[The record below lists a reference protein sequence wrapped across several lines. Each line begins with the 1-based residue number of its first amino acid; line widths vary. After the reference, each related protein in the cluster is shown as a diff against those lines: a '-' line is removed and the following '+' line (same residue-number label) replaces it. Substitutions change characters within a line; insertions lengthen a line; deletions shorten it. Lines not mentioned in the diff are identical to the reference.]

1 MPILPTSFQLKTEH
15 IMTLQFNVRDY
26 GATGDG
32 HTSDTAAIQA
42 AIDAAAK
49 AGGGEVYIPA
59 GTWMLTAGEKP
70 ADGALMLKSNVFI
83 KGDGMGATVLKLAD
97 GSDHAV
103 TGIIRS
109 ASGEATHD
117 FGVSDLTIDGNRDAT
132 TGKVDGWYN
141 GFLPGKPGQDSNVTL
156 SGVEIRDC
164 SGYGFDPHERTVNML
179 IENSVSHGNGLD
191 GFVADY
197 LIDSTFRNNLA
208 YDNDRHGFNIVT
220 TTHDLALLNNVSHD
234 NGGGG
239 IVVQRGSEN
248 IPSPYHITIEGGEVY
263 GNAAE
268 GVLVKLSNGVDISG
282 VDIHHN
288 GTSGVRVY
296 GSTDVEVRGNL
307 IHENAQKA
315 GIPEVLI
322 QPFDDRG
329 GVSGKV
335 HPADHNTVADNIIT
349 GGDKST
355 FGVAEESAQ
364 TGNNSVYGNTFAH
377 LQQGPVSLQGA
388 NDHVGTNLVV
398 NAIDGG
404 ASADSINGTAK
415 ADSINGK
422 EGADTL
428 NGGAGADLLWGGEG
442 HDRLS
447 GGSGNDTLIG
457 GADADVLFGGAGSDL
472 FRFASVSDSYRTATA
487 SHADRIADFD
497 TTHDKIDVSG
507 LGFIGFGDGHD
518 GTLKFT
524 TNAEHSRAYLKDL
537 DPDVQGHRFE
547 LVLDGDFGAGFA
559 SKAVV
564 FAESENVQRSLQAAA
579 DPVPVEVVGVA
590 LDHPGLGFA

>member
-1 MPILPTSFQLKTEH
+1 
-15 IMTLQFNVRDY
+15 MTLQFNVRDF
-26 GATGDG
+26 GAVGDG

-49 AGGGEVYIPA
+49 AGGGDVYIPA
-59 GTWMLTAGEKP
+59 GTWTLTPGGKP

-83 KGDGMGATVLKLAD
+83 KGEGMGTTVLKLAD
-97 GSDHAV
+97 GTDQAV

-117 FGVSDLTIDGNRDAT
+117 FGVSNLSLDGNRDAT
-132 TGKVDGWYN
+132 SGKVDGWYN
-141 GFLPGKPGQDSNVTL
+141 GFLPGQPGQDSNVTL

-164 SGYGFDPHERTVNML
+164 SGYGFDPHERTANML

-315 GIPEVLI
+315 GVPEVLI

-329 GVSGKV
+329 GVSGKL
-335 HPADHNTVADNIIT
+335 HPADHNTFADNIIT

-355 FGVAEESAQ
+355 FGVAEESGQ
-364 TGNNSVYGNTFAH
+364 SGSNSVYGNTFAH
-377 LQQGPVSLQGA
+377 LQQGLVSLQGA
-388 NDHVGTNLVV
+388 GDHVGTNPVL

-404 ASADSINGTAK
+404 SASDSLDGTTK
-415 ADSINGK
+415 ADSINGRD
-422 EGADTL
+422 GADTL
-428 NGGAGADLLWGGEG
+428 NGGSGADLLWGGAG
-442 HDRLS
+442 HDRLL

-487 SHADRIADFD
+487 SHADRIGDFD
-497 TTHDKIDVSG
+497 AAHDTIDVSG
-507 LGFIGFGDGHD
+507 LGFTGFGDGHG

-524 TNAEHSRAYLKDL
+524 TNAEHTRVYLKDL
-537 DPDVQGHRFE
+537 DADVQGHRFE
-547 LVLDGDFGAGFA
+547 LVLDGDFKPGLP
-559 SKAVV
+559 SKAMV
-564 FAESENVQRSLQAAA
+564 FADASTLLASPSTTA
-579 DPVPVEVVGVA
+579 DAVSVALVGVA
-590 LDHPGLGFA
+590 QDHPEIALV

>member
-1 MPILPTSFQLKTEH
+1 
-15 IMTLQFNVRDY
+15 MTLQFNVRDF
-26 GATGDG
+26 GAVGDG

-49 AGGGEVYIPA
+49 AGGGDVYIPA
-59 GTWMLTAGEKP
+59 GTWTLTPAGKP

-83 KGDGMGATVLKLAD
+83 KGEGMGATVLKLAD
-97 GSDHAV
+97 GTDQAV
-103 TGIIRS
+103 TGLIRS

-117 FGVSDLTIDGNRDAT
+117 FGVSNLTLDGNRDST

-141 GFLPGKPGQDSNVTL
+141 GFLPGQPGQDSNVTL

-164 SGYGFDPHERTVNML
+164 SGYGFDPHERTANML

-208 YDNDRHGFNIVT
+208 YDNDRHGFNVVT

-248 IPSPYHITIEGGEVY
+248 IPSPYHISIEGGEVY

-329 GVSGKV
+329 GVSGKL
-335 HPADHNTVADNIIT
+335 HPADHNTFADNIIT

-355 FGVAEESAQ
+355 FGVAEESGQ
-364 TGNNSVYGNTFAH
+364 SGSNSVYGNTFTH
-377 LQQGPVSLQGA
+377 LQQGAVSLQGA
-388 NDHVGTNLVV
+388 GDHVGTNPML

-404 ASADSINGTAK
+404 NGSDVIVGTAK
-415 ADSINGK
+415 ADSLNGK
-422 EGADTL
+422 DGADTL
-428 NGGAGADLLWGGEG
+428 NGGSGADLLWGAAG
-442 HDRLS
+442 HDRLL

-472 FRFASVSDSYRTATA
+472 FLFTSVSDSYRTATA
-487 SHADRIADFD
+487 GHADRIGDFD
-497 TTHDKIDVSG
+497 AAHDTIDVSG
-507 LGFIGFGDGHD
+507 LGFTGFGDGHD

-524 TNAEHSRAYLKDL
+524 TNAEHTRVYLKDL

-547 LVLDGDFGAGFA
+547 LVLDGDFKGGLP
-559 SKAVV
+559 SKAMV
-564 FAESENVQRSLQAAA
+564 FADASTSSVSPSTTA
-579 DPVPVEVVGVA
+579 DAVSVELVGVA
-590 LDHPGLGFA
+590 QDHPEMGLV

>member
-1 MPILPTSFQLKTEH
+1 
-15 IMTLQFNVRDY
+15 MTLQFNVRDF
-26 GATGDG
+26 GAVGDG

-49 AGGGEVYIPA
+49 AGGGDVYIPA
-59 GTWMLTAGEKP
+59 GTWTLTPGGKP

-97 GSDHAV
+97 GTDQAV

-117 FGVSDLTIDGNRDAT
+117 FGVSNLTLDGNRDAT
-132 TGKVDGWYN
+132 SGKVDGWYN
-141 GFLPGKPGQDSNVTL
+141 GFLPGQPGQDSNVTL

-164 SGYGFDPHERTVNML
+164 SGYGFDPHERTANML

-329 GVSGKV
+329 GVSGKL
-335 HPADHNTVADNIIT
+335 HPADHNTFADNIIT

-355 FGVAEESAQ
+355 FGVAEESGQ
-364 TGNNSVYGNTFAH
+364 SGSNSVYGNTFAH
-377 LQQGPVSLQGA
+377 LQQGLVSLQGA
-388 NDHVGTNLVV
+388 GDHVGTNPVL

-404 ASADSINGTAK
+404 SASDSLDGTAK
-415 ADSINGK
+415 ADSINGRD
-422 EGADTL
+422 GADTL
-428 NGGAGADLLWGGEG
+428 NGGSGADLLWGGAG
-442 HDRLS
+442 HDRLL

-487 SHADRIADFD
+487 SHADRIGDFD
-497 TTHDKIDVSG
+497 AAHDTIDVSG
-507 LGFIGFGDGHD
+507 LGFTGFGDGHD

-524 TNAEHSRAYLKDL
+524 TNAEHTRVYLKDL
-537 DPDVQGHRFE
+537 DADVQGHRFE
-547 LVLDGDFGAGFA
+547 LVLDGDFKAGLP
-559 SKAVV
+559 SKAMV
-564 FAESENVQRSLQAAA
+564 FADASTLLASPSTTA
-579 DPVPVEVVGVA
+579 DAVSVALVGVA
-590 LDHPGLGFA
+590 QDHPEIALV

>member
-1 MPILPTSFQLKTEH
+1 
-15 IMTLQFNVRDY
+15 MTLQFNVRDF
-26 GATGDG
+26 GAVGDG

-49 AGGGEVYIPA
+49 AGGGDVYIPA
-59 GTWMLTAGEKP
+59 GTWTLTPGGKP

-83 KGDGMGATVLKLAD
+83 KGEGMGATVLKLAD
-97 GSDHAV
+97 GTDQAV
-103 TGIIRS
+103 TGLIRS

-117 FGVSDLTIDGNRDAT
+117 FGVSNLTLDGNRDST

-141 GFLPGKPGQDSNVTL
+141 GFLPGQPGQDSNVTL

-164 SGYGFDPHERTVNML
+164 SGYGFDPHERTANML

-208 YDNDRHGFNIVT
+208 YDNDRHGFNVVT

-248 IPSPYHITIEGGEVY
+248 IPSPHHITIEGGEVY

-329 GVSGKV
+329 GVSGKL
-335 HPADHNTVADNIIT
+335 HPADHNTFADNIIT

-355 FGVAEESAQ
+355 FGVAEESGQ
-364 TGNNSVYGNTFAH
+364 SGSNSVYGNTFAH
-377 LQQGPVSLQGA
+377 LQQGAVLLQGA
-388 NDHVGTNLVV
+388 GDHVGTNPML

-404 ASADSINGTAK
+404 NGSDVLVGTAK
-415 ADSINGK
+415 ADSLNGRD
-422 EGADTL
+422 GADTL
-428 NGGAGADLLWGGEG
+428 NGGSGADLLWGGAG
-442 HDRLS
+442 HDRLL

-472 FRFASVSDSYRTATA
+472 FLFTSVSDSYRTATA
-487 SHADRIADFD
+487 SHADRIGDFD
-497 TTHDKIDVSG
+497 AAHDTIDVSG
-507 LGFIGFGDGHD
+507 LGFTGFGDGHD

-524 TNAEHSRAYLKDL
+524 ANAEHTRVYLKDL

-547 LVLDGDFGAGFA
+547 LVLDGDFKGGLPA
-559 SKAVV
+559 KAMV
-564 FAESENVQRSLQAAA
+564 FADAPALLANTSTAA
-579 DPVPVEVVGVA
+579 DAVSVELVGVA
-590 LDHPGLGFA
+590 QDHPEMGLV

>member
-1 MPILPTSFQLKTEH
+1 
-15 IMTLQFNVRDY
+15 MTLQFNVRDF
-26 GATGDG
+26 GGVGDG
-32 HTSDTAAIQA
+32 HTSDTSAIQA

-49 AGGGEVYIPA
+49 AGGGDVYIPA
-59 GTWMLTAGEKP
+59 GTWIVTAGDKP

-83 KGDGMGATVLKLAD
+83 KGEGMGTTVLKLAD
-97 GSDHAV
+97 GTDHAV

-117 FGVSDLTIDGNRDAT
+117 FGVSNLTLDGNRDAT

-141 GFLPGKPGQDSNVTL
+141 GFLPGQPGQDSNVTL

-164 SGYGFDPHERTVNML
+164 SGYGFDPHERTANML

-335 HPADHNTVADNIIT
+335 HPSDHNTFADNIIT

-355 FGVAEESAQ
+355 FGVAEESGQ
-364 TGNNSVYGNTFAH
+364 SGSTSVYGNTFAH
-377 LQQGPVSLQGA
+377 LQQGLVSLQGTG
-388 NDHVGTNLVV
+388 DHIGTNPAL

-404 ASADSINGTAK
+404 SGGDSLTGTAK
-415 ADSINGK
+415 ADSING
-422 EGADTL
+422 EDGADTL
-428 NGGAGADLLWGGEG
+428 NGGSGADLLWGGAG
-442 HDRLS
+442 HDRLL

-457 GADADVLFGGAGSDL
+457 GADADVLFGGAGSDI

-487 SHADRIADFD
+487 SHADRIGDFD
-497 TTHDKIDVSG
+497 AAHDTIDVSG
-507 LGFIGFGDGHD
+507 LGFTGFGDGHD

-524 TNAEHSRAYLKDL
+524 TNAEHTRVYLKDL
-537 DPDVQGHRFE
+537 DADVQGHRFE
-547 LVLDGDFGAGFA
+547 LVLDGDFSAGAL
-559 SKAVV
+559 SKSLV
-564 FAESENVQRSLQAAA
+564 FAEAKASPAPDVVS
-579 DPVPVEVVGVA
+579 VELVGVA
-590 LDHPGLGFA
+590 LDHSEPGLA

>member
-1 MPILPTSFQLKTEH
+1 
-15 IMTLQFNVRDY
+15 MTLQFNVRDF
-26 GATGDG
+26 GAVGDG

-49 AGGGEVYIPA
+49 AGGGDVYIPA
-59 GTWMLTAGEKP
+59 GTWIVTPGEKP

-83 KGDGMGATVLKLAD
+83 KGEGMGTTVLKLAD
-97 GSDHAV
+97 GTDHAV

-117 FGVSDLTIDGNRDAT
+117 FGVSNLTLDGNRDAT
-132 TGKVDGWYN
+132 SGKVDGWYN
-141 GFLPGKPGQDSNVTL
+141 GFLPGQPGQDTNVTL

-164 SGYGFDPHERTVNML
+164 SGYGFDPHERTANML
-179 IENSVSHGNGLD
+179 IENSVAHGNGLD

-268 GVLVKLSNGVDISG
+268 GVLVKLSKGVDISG

-307 IHENAQKA
+307 IHENAQKG

-335 HPADHNTVADNIIT
+335 HPSDHNTFADNIIT

-355 FGVAEESAQ
+355 FGVAEESGQ
-364 TGNNSVYGNTFAH
+364 SGSTSVYGNTFAH
-377 LQQGPVSLQGA
+377 LQQDAVSLQGGG
-388 NDHVGTNLVV
+388 DHVGTNPVL

-404 ASADSINGTAK
+404 NGSDAIVGTAK
-415 ADSINGK
+415 ADSINGQD
-422 EGADTL
+422 GADTL
-428 NGGAGADLLWGGEG
+428 NGGSGADLLWGGAG
-442 HDRLS
+442 HDRLL

-487 SHADRIADFD
+487 SHADRIGDFD
-497 TTHDKIDVSG
+497 SAHDTIDVSG
-507 LGFIGFGDGHD
+507 LGFTGFGDGHD

-524 TNAEHSRAYLKDL
+524 TNAEHTRVYLKDL
-537 DPDVQGHRFE
+537 DADVQGHRFE
-547 LVLDGDFGAGFA
+547 LVLDGDFKAGLPSKSMIFA
-559 SKAVV
+559 DAPALLANTSTTADAV
-564 FAESENVQRSLQAAA
+564 S
-579 DPVPVEVVGVA
+579 VELVGVA
-590 LDHPGLGFA
+590 QDHPEIALV

>member
-1 MPILPTSFQLKTEH
+1 
-15 IMTLQFNVRDY
+15 MTLQFNVRDF
-26 GATGDG
+26 GAVGDG

-49 AGGGEVYIPA
+49 AGGGDVYIPA
-59 GTWMLTAGEKP
+59 GTWTLTPGGKP

-83 KGDGMGATVLKLAD
+83 KGEGMGATVLKLAD
-97 GSDHAV
+97 GTDQAV
-103 TGIIRS
+103 TGLIRS

-117 FGVSDLTIDGNRDAT
+117 FGVSNLTLDGNRDST

-141 GFLPGKPGQDSNVTL
+141 GFLPGQPGQDSNVTL

-164 SGYGFDPHERTVNML
+164 SGYGFDPHERTANML

-208 YDNDRHGFNIVT
+208 YDNDRHGFNVVT

-248 IPSPYHITIEGGEVY
+248 IPSPHHITIEGGEVY

-329 GVSGKV
+329 GVSGKL
-335 HPADHNTVADNIIT
+335 HPADHNTFADNIIT

-355 FGVAEESAQ
+355 FGVAEESGQ
-364 TGNNSVYGNTFAH
+364 SGSNSVYGNTFAH
-377 LQQGPVSLQGA
+377 LQQGAVLLQGA
-388 NDHVGTNLVV
+388 GDHVGTNPML

-404 ASADSINGTAK
+404 NGSDVLVGTAK
-415 ADSINGK
+415 ADSLNGRD
-422 EGADTL
+422 GADTL
-428 NGGAGADLLWGGEG
+428 NGGSGADLLWGGAG
-442 HDRLS
+442 HDRLL

-472 FRFASVSDSYRTATA
+472 FLFTSVSDSYRTATA
-487 SHADRIADFD
+487 SHADRIGDFD
-497 TTHDKIDVSG
+497 AAHDTIDVSG
-507 LGFIGFGDGHD
+507 LGFTGFGDGHD

-524 TNAEHSRAYLKDL
+524 TNAEHTRVYLKDL

-547 LVLDGDFGAGFA
+547 LVLDGDFKGGLP
-559 SKAVV
+559 SKAMA
-564 FAESENVQRSLQAAA
+564 FADAPALLANTSTAA
-579 DPVPVEVVGVA
+579 DAVSVELVGVA
-590 LDHPGLGFA
+590 QDHPEMGLV

>member
-1 MPILPTSFQLKTEH
+1 
-15 IMTLQFNVRDY
+15 MTLQFNVKDF
-26 GATGDG
+26 GAVGDG

-49 AGGGEVYIPA
+49 AGGGDVYIPA
-59 GTWMLTAGEKP
+59 GTWIVTGGEKP

-83 KGDGMGATVLKLAD
+83 KGDGMGTTVLKLAD
-97 GSDHAV
+97 GSDQAV

-117 FGVSDLTIDGNRDAT
+117 FGVSDLTLDGNRDAT

-141 GFLPGKPGQDSNVTL
+141 GFLPGKPGQDANVTL
-156 SGVEIRDC
+156 SGVEIRNC

-220 TTHDLALLNNVSHD
+220 TTHGLALLNNVSHD

-248 IPSPYHITIEGGEVY
+248 IPSPHHITIEGGEVY

-307 IHENAQKA
+307 IHENTQKA

-329 GVSGKV
+329 GVSGKL
-335 HPADHNTVADNIIT
+335 HPADHNTFADNLIT
-349 GGDKST
+349 GGNNST
-355 FGVAEESAQ
+355 FGVAEESGQ
-364 TGNNSVYGNTFAH
+364 TGSNSVYGNTFAH
-377 LQQGPVSLQGA
+377 LQQGPVSLQGSD
-388 NDHVGTNLVV
+388 DHVGTNAVL

-404 ASADSINGTAK
+404 GSADSLNGTSG

-422 EGADTL
+422 DGSDTL
-428 NGGAGADLLWGGEG
+428 NGGAGADLLWGGAG
-442 HDRLS
+442 LDRLI
-447 GGSGNDTLIG
+447 GGTGTDTLIG
-457 GADADVLFGGAGSDL
+457 GAGADVLFGGAGADL
-472 FRFASVSDSYRTATA
+472 FLFGAVSDSYRTASD

-497 TTHDKIDVSG
+497 AARDHIDVSG
-507 LGFIGFGDGHD
+507 LGFTGFGDGHD

-524 TNAEHSRAYLKDL
+524 TNAEHTRVYLKDL
-537 DPDVQGHRFE
+537 DPDLQGHRFE
-547 LVLDGDFGAGFA
+547 LILDGDF
-559 SKAVV
+559 KAAPLSHSVV
-564 FAESENVQRSLQAAA
+564 FADAHTPMANTAAA
-579 DPVPVEVVGVA
+579 TDMVSVELVGVA
-590 LDHPGLGFA
+590 QAHPESGLV

>member
-1 MPILPTSFQLKTEH
+1 
-15 IMTLQFNVRDY
+15 MTLQFNVRDF
-26 GATGDG
+26 GAVGDG

-49 AGGGEVYIPA
+49 AGGGDVYIPA
-59 GTWMLTAGEKP
+59 GTWSLTPGAKP

-97 GSDHAV
+97 GTDQAV

-117 FGVSDLTIDGNRDAT
+117 FGVSNLTLDGNRDAT
-132 TGKVDGWYN
+132 SGKVDGWYN
-141 GFLPGKPGQDSNVTL
+141 GFLPGQPGQDSNVTL

-164 SGYGFDPHERTVNML
+164 SGYGFDPHERTANML

-329 GVSGKV
+329 GVSGKL
-335 HPADHNTVADNIIT
+335 HPADHNTFADNIIT

-355 FGVAEESAQ
+355 FGVAEESGQ
-364 TGNNSVYGNTFAH
+364 SGSNSVYGNTFAH
-377 LQQGPVSLQGA
+377 LQQGLVSLQGA
-388 NDHVGTNLVV
+388 GDHVGTNPVL
-398 NAIDGG
+398 NAIEGGSASDSLDG
-404 ASADSINGTAK
+404 TTK
-415 ADSINGK
+415 ADSINGRD
-422 EGADTL
+422 GADTL
-428 NGGAGADLLWGGEG
+428 NGGSGADLLWGGAG
-442 HDRLS
+442 HDRLL

-487 SHADRIADFD
+487 SHADRIGDFD
-497 TTHDKIDVSG
+497 AAHDLIDVSG
-507 LGFIGFGDGHD
+507 LGFTGFGDGHD

-524 TNAEHSRAYLKDL
+524 TNAEHTRVYLKDL
-537 DPDVQGHRFE
+537 DADVQGHRFE
-547 LVLDGDFGAGFA
+547 LVLDGDFKAGLP
-559 SKAVV
+559 SKAMV
-564 FAESENVQRSLQAAA
+564 FADASTLLASPSTTA
-579 DPVPVEVVGVA
+579 DAVSVALVGVA
-590 LDHPGLGFA
+590 QDHPDIALV

>member
-1 MPILPTSFQLKTEH
+1 
-15 IMTLQFNVRDY
+15 MTLQFNVRDF
-26 GATGDG
+26 GAVGDG

-49 AGGGEVYIPA
+49 AGGGDVYIPA
-59 GTWMLTAGEKP
+59 GTWTLTPGGKP

-97 GSDHAV
+97 GTDQAV

-117 FGVSDLTIDGNRDAT
+117 FGVSNLTLDGNRDAT
-132 TGKVDGWYN
+132 SGKVDGWYN
-141 GFLPGKPGQDSNVTL
+141 GFLPGQPGQDSNVTL

-164 SGYGFDPHERTVNML
+164 SGYGFDPHERTANML

-335 HPADHNTVADNIIT
+335 HPSDHNTFADNIIT

-355 FGVAEESAQ
+355 FGVAEESGQ
-364 TGNNSVYGNTFAH
+364 SGSNSVYGNTFAH
-377 LQQGPVSLQGA
+377 LQQGLVSLQGA
-388 NDHVGTNLVV
+388 GDHVGTNPVL

-404 ASADSINGTAK
+404 SASDSLDGTAK
-415 ADSINGK
+415 ADSINGRD
-422 EGADTL
+422 GADTL
-428 NGGAGADLLWGGEG
+428 NGGSGADLLWGGAG
-442 HDRLS
+442 HDRLL

-487 SHADRIADFD
+487 SHADRIGDFD
-497 TTHDKIDVSG
+497 AVHDTIDVSG
-507 LGFIGFGDGHD
+507 LGFTGFGDGHD

-524 TNAEHSRAYLKDL
+524 TNAEHTRVYLKDL
-537 DPDVQGHRFE
+537 DADVQGHRFE
-547 LVLDGDFGAGFA
+547 LVLDGDFKAGLP
-559 SKAVV
+559 SKAMV
-564 FAESENVQRSLQAAA
+564 FADAPASLASASTTA
-579 DPVPVEVVGVA
+579 DAVSVALVGVA
-590 LDHPGLGFA
+590 QDHPEIALV

>member
-1 MPILPTSFQLKTEH
+1 
-15 IMTLQFNVRDY
+15 MTLQFNVRDF
-26 GATGDG
+26 GAVGDG

-49 AGGGEVYIPA
+49 AGGGDVYIPA
-59 GTWMLTAGEKP
+59 GTWTLTPGGKP

-97 GSDHAV
+97 GTDQAV

-117 FGVSDLTIDGNRDAT
+117 FGVSNLTLDGNRDAT
-132 TGKVDGWYN
+132 SGKVDGWYN
-141 GFLPGKPGQDSNVTL
+141 GFLPGQPGQDSNVTL

-164 SGYGFDPHERTVNML
+164 SGYGFDPHERTANML

-220 TTHDLALLNNVSHD
+220 TTHDLALLNNVSRD

-335 HPADHNTVADNIIT
+335 HPSDHNTFADNIIT

-355 FGVAEESAQ
+355 FGVAEESGQ
-364 TGNNSVYGNTFAH
+364 SGSNSVYGNTFAH
-377 LQQGPVSLQGA
+377 LQQGLVSLQGA
-388 NDHVGTNLVV
+388 GDHVGTNPVL

-404 ASADSINGTAK
+404 SASDSLDGTAK
-415 ADSINGK
+415 ADSINGRD
-422 EGADTL
+422 GADTL
-428 NGGAGADLLWGGEG
+428 SGGSGADLLWGGAG
-442 HDRLS
+442 HDRLL

-487 SHADRIADFD
+487 SHADRIGDFD
-497 TTHDKIDVSG
+497 AAHDTIDVSG
-507 LGFIGFGDGHD
+507 LGFTGFGDGHD

-524 TNAEHSRAYLKDL
+524 TNAEHTRVYLKDL
-537 DPDVQGHRFE
+537 DADVQGHRFE
-547 LVLDGDFGAGFA
+547 LVLDGDFKAGLP
-559 SKAVV
+559 SKAMI
-564 FAESENVQRSLQAAA
+564 FADAPASLASASTTA
-579 DPVPVEVVGVA
+579 DAVSVALVGVA
-590 LDHPGLGFA
+590 QDHPEIGVV

>member
-1 MPILPTSFQLKTEH
+1 
-15 IMTLQFNVRDY
+15 MTLQFNVRDY
-26 GATGDG
+26 GAVGDG

-49 AGGGEVYIPA
+49 AGGGDVYIPA
-59 GTWMLTAGEKP
+59 GTWSLTPGDKP

-83 KGDGMGATVLKLAD
+83 KGEGMGTTVLKLAD
-97 GSDHAV
+97 GTDQAV

-117 FGVSDLTIDGNRDAT
+117 FGVSNLTLDGNRDNT
-132 TGKVDGWYN
+132 SGKVDGWYN
-141 GFLPGKPGQDSNVTL
+141 GFLPGQPGQDSNVTL

-164 SGYGFDPHERTVNML
+164 SGYGFDPHERTANML

-208 YDNDRHGFNIVT
+208 YDNDRHGFNVVT

-315 GIPEVLI
+315 GIAEVLL

-329 GVSGKV
+329 GVSGKL
-335 HPADHNTVADNIIT
+335 HPSDHNTFADNIIT
-349 GGDKST
+349 GGDNST
-355 FGVAEESAQ
+355 FGVAEESGQ
-364 TGNNSVYGNTFAH
+364 TGSTSVYGNTFAH
-377 LQQGPVSLQGA
+377 LQQGAVSLQGGG
-388 NDHVGTNLVV
+388 DHVGTNPVL
-398 NAIDGG
+398 NAIDG
-404 ASADSINGTAK
+404 ASAGDSLNGTAK

-422 EGADTL
+422 DGADTL
-428 NGGAGADLLWGGEG
+428 DGGSGADLLWGGAG
-442 HDRLS
+442 HDRLL

-472 FRFASVSDSYRTATA
+472 FLFTSVSDSYRTATA
-487 SHADRIADFD
+487 SHADRIGDFD
-497 TTHDKIDVSG
+497 AAHDTIDVSG
-507 LGFIGFGDGHD
+507 LGFTGFGDGHD
-518 GTLKFT
+518 GTLKFA
-524 TNAEHSRAYLKDL
+524 TNAEHTRVYLKDL
-537 DPDVQGHRFE
+537 DADVQGHRFE
-547 LVLDGDFGAGFA
+547 LVLDGDFKAGLP
-559 SKAVV
+559 SKSVV
-564 FAESENVQRSLQAAA
+564 FADTPALLASPSTTADAAS
-579 DPVPVEVVGVA
+579 VELVGVA
-590 LDHPGLGFA
+590 QDHPEVALV

>member
-1 MPILPTSFQLKTEH
+1 M
-15 IMTLQFNVRDY
+15 QFNVRDF
-26 GATGDG
+26 GAVGDG

-49 AGGGEVYIPA
+49 AGGGDVYIPA
-59 GTWMLTAGEKP
+59 GTWTLTPGGKP

-97 GSDHAV
+97 GTDQAV

-117 FGVSDLTIDGNRDAT
+117 FGVSNLTLDGNRDAT
-132 TGKVDGWYN
+132 SGKVDGWYN
-141 GFLPGKPGQDSNVTL
+141 GFLPGQPGQDSNVTL

-164 SGYGFDPHERTVNML
+164 SGYGFDPHERTANML

-335 HPADHNTVADNIIT
+335 HPSDHNTFADNIIT
-349 GGDKST
+349 GGDKSV
-355 FGVAEESAQ
+355 FGVAEESGQ
-364 TGNNSVYGNTFAH
+364 SGSNSVYGNTFAH
-377 LQQGPVSLQGA
+377 LQQGLVSLQGA
-388 NDHVGTNLVV
+388 GDHVGTNPVL

-404 ASADSINGTAK
+404 SASDSLDGTAK
-415 ADSINGK
+415 ADSINGRD
-422 EGADTL
+422 GADTL
-428 NGGAGADLLWGGEG
+428 NGGSGADLLWGGAG
-442 HDRLS
+442 HDRLL

-487 SHADRIADFD
+487 SHADRIGDFD
-497 TTHDKIDVSG
+497 AAHDTIDVSG
-507 LGFIGFGDGHD
+507 LGFTGFGDGHD

-524 TNAEHSRAYLKDL
+524 TNAEHTRVYLKDL
-537 DPDVQGHRFE
+537 DADVQGHRFE
-547 LVLDGDFGAGFA
+547 LVLDGDFNAGLPSKSMIFA
-559 SKAVV
+559 DASTLLASPSTTADAVSV
-564 FAESENVQRSLQAAA
+564 AL
-579 DPVPVEVVGVA
+579 VGVA
-590 LDHPGLGFA
+590 QDHPEIGLV

>member
-1 MPILPTSFQLKTEH
+1 
-15 IMTLQFNVRDY
+15 MTLQFNVRDF
-26 GATGDG
+26 GAVGDG

-49 AGGGEVYIPA
+49 AGGGDVYIPA
-59 GTWMLTAGEKP
+59 GTWSLTPGAKP

-83 KGDGMGATVLKLAD
+83 KGEGMGNTVLKLAD
-97 GSDHAV
+97 GTDQAV

-117 FGVSDLTIDGNRDAT
+117 FGVSNLTLDGNRDGT
-132 TGKVDGWYN
+132 SGKVDGWYN
-141 GFLPGKPGQDSNVTL
+141 GFLPGQPGQDSNVTL

-164 SGYGFDPHERTVNML
+164 SGYGFDPHERTANML

-248 IPSPYHITIEGGEVY
+248 IPSPYHISIEGGEVY

-315 GIPEVLI
+315 GIAEVLI

-329 GVSGKV
+329 GVSGKL
-335 HPADHNTVADNIIT
+335 HPSDHNTFADNLIT

-355 FGVAEESAQ
+355 FGVAEEGGQSGS
-364 TGNNSVYGNTFAH
+364 TSVYGNTFAH
-377 LQQGPVSLQGA
+377 LQQDAVSLQGA
-388 NDHVGTNLVV
+388 GDHVWTNPLL

-404 ASADSINGTAK
+404 NGSDAIVGTAK

-422 EGADTL
+422 DGADTL
-428 NGGAGADLLWGGEG
+428 NGGSGADLIWGGAG
-442 HDRLS
+442 QDRLL

-472 FRFASVSDSYRTATA
+472 FLFTSVSDSYRTATA
-487 SHADRIADFD
+487 SHADRIGDFD
-497 TTHDKIDVSG
+497 AAHDTIDVSG
-507 LGFIGFGDGHD
+507 LGFTGFGDGHD

-524 TNAEHSRAYLKDL
+524 TNAEHTRVYLKDL
-537 DPDVQGHRFE
+537 DADVQGHRFE
-547 LVLDGDFGAGFA
+547 LVLDGDFNAA
-559 SKAVV
+559 LPSKSMV
-564 FAESENVQRSLQAAA
+564 FADAPTSLASPSAAA
-579 DPVPVEVVGVA
+579 DAVSVELVGVA
-590 LDHPGLGFA
+590 QDHPETALV

>member
-1 MPILPTSFQLKTEH
+1 M
-15 IMTLQFNVRDY
+15 QFNVRDF
-26 GATGDG
+26 GAVGDG

-49 AGGGEVYIPA
+49 AGGGDVYIPA
-59 GTWMLTAGEKP
+59 GTWTLTPGGKP

-97 GSDHAV
+97 GTDQAV

-117 FGVSDLTIDGNRDAT
+117 FGVSNLTLDGNRDAT
-132 TGKVDGWYN
+132 SGKVDGWYN
-141 GFLPGKPGQDSNVTL
+141 GFLPGQPGQDSNVTL

-164 SGYGFDPHERTVNML
+164 SGYGFDPHERTANML

-220 TTHDLALLNNVSHD
+220 TTHDLALLNNVSRD

-335 HPADHNTVADNIIT
+335 HPSDHNTFADNIIT

-355 FGVAEESAQ
+355 FGVAEESGQ
-364 TGNNSVYGNTFAH
+364 SGSNSVYGNTFAH
-377 LQQGPVSLQGA
+377 LQQGLVSLQGA
-388 NDHVGTNLVV
+388 GDHVGTNPVL

-404 ASADSINGTAK
+404 SASDSLDGTAK
-415 ADSINGK
+415 ADSINGRD
-422 EGADTL
+422 GADTL
-428 NGGAGADLLWGGEG
+428 NGGSGADLLWGGAG
-442 HDRLS
+442 HDRLL

-487 SHADRIADFD
+487 SHADRIGDFD
-497 TTHDKIDVSG
+497 AAHDTIDVSG
-507 LGFIGFGDGHD
+507 LGFTGFGDGHD

-524 TNAEHSRAYLKDL
+524 TNAEHTRVYLKDL
-537 DPDVQGHRFE
+537 DADVQGHRFE
-547 LVLDGDFGAGFA
+547 LVLDGDFKAGLP
-559 SKAVV
+559 SKAMV
-564 FAESENVQRSLQAAA
+564 FADASTLLASPSTTA
-579 DPVPVEVVGVA
+579 DAVSVALVGVA
-590 LDHPGLGFA
+590 QDHPEIGLV

>member
-1 MPILPTSFQLKTEH
+1 
-15 IMTLQFNVRDY
+15 MTLQFNVRDF
-26 GATGDG
+26 GAVGDG

-49 AGGGEVYIPA
+49 AGGGDVYIPA
-59 GTWMLTAGEKP
+59 GTWTLTAGGKP

-97 GSDHAV
+97 GTDQAV

-117 FGVSDLTIDGNRDAT
+117 FGVSNLTLDGNRDAT
-132 TGKVDGWYN
+132 SGKVDGWYN
-141 GFLPGKPGQDSNVTL
+141 GFLPGQPGQDSNVTL

-164 SGYGFDPHERTVNML
+164 SGYGFDPHERTANML

-234 NGGGG
+234 NDGGG

-329 GVSGKV
+329 GVSGKL
-335 HPADHNTVADNIIT
+335 HPADHNTFADNIIT
-349 GGDKST
+349 GGAKST
-355 FGVAEESAQ
+355 FGVAEESGQ
-364 TGNNSVYGNTFAH
+364 SGSNSVYGNTFAH
-377 LQQGPVSLQGA
+377 LQQGLVSLQGA
-388 NDHVGTNLVV
+388 GDHVGTNPVL

-404 ASADSINGTAK
+404 SASDSLDGTAK
-415 ADSINGK
+415 ADSINGRD
-422 EGADTL
+422 GADTL
-428 NGGAGADLLWGGEG
+428 NGGSGADLLWGGAG
-442 HDRLS
+442 HDRLL

-487 SHADRIADFD
+487 SHADRIGDFD
-497 TTHDKIDVSG
+497 AAHDTIDVSG
-507 LGFIGFGDGHD
+507 LGFTGFGDGHD

-524 TNAEHSRAYLKDL
+524 TNAEHTRVYLKDL
-537 DPDVQGHRFE
+537 DADVQGHRFE
-547 LVLDGDFGAGFA
+547 LVLDGDFKAGLP
-559 SKAVV
+559 SKAMV
-564 FAESENVQRSLQAAA
+564 FADASTLLASPSTTA
-579 DPVPVEVVGVA
+579 DAVSVALVGVA
-590 LDHPGLGFA
+590 QDHPEVALV

>member
-1 MPILPTSFQLKTEH
+1 
-15 IMTLQFNVRDY
+15 MTLQFNVRDF
-26 GATGDG
+26 GAVGDG

-49 AGGGEVYIPA
+49 AGGGDVYIPA
-59 GTWMLTAGEKP
+59 GTWTLTPGGKP

-97 GSDHAV
+97 GTDQAV

-117 FGVSDLTIDGNRDAT
+117 FGVSNLTLDGNRDAT
-132 TGKVDGWYN
+132 SGKVDGWYN
-141 GFLPGKPGQDSNVTL
+141 GFLPGQPGQDSNVTL

-164 SGYGFDPHERTVNML
+164 SGYGFDPHERTANML

-220 TTHDLALLNNVSHD
+220 STHDLALLNNASHD

-329 GVSGKV
+329 GISGKL
-335 HPADHNTVADNIIT
+335 HPADHNTFADNIIT

-355 FGVAEESAQ
+355 FGVAEESGQ
-364 TGNNSVYGNTFAH
+364 SGSNSVYGNTFAH
-377 LQQGPVSLQGA
+377 LQQGLVSLQGA
-388 NDHVGTNLVV
+388 GDHVGTNPVL

-404 ASADSINGTAK
+404 SASDSLDGTAK
-415 ADSINGK
+415 ADSINGRD
-422 EGADTL
+422 GADTL
-428 NGGAGADLLWGGEG
+428 NGGSGADLLWGGAG
-442 HDRLS
+442 HDRLL

-487 SHADRIADFD
+487 SHADRIGDFD
-497 TTHDKIDVSG
+497 AAHDTIDVSG
-507 LGFIGFGDGHD
+507 LGFTGFGDGHD

-524 TNAEHSRAYLKDL
+524 TNAEHTRVYLKDL
-537 DPDVQGHRFE
+537 DADVQGHRFE
-547 LVLDGDFGAGFA
+547 LVLDGDFNAGLPSKSMIFA
-559 SKAVV
+559 DASTLLASPSTTADAVSV
-564 FAESENVQRSLQAAA
+564 AL
-579 DPVPVEVVGVA
+579 VGVA
-590 LDHPGLGFA
+590 QDHPEIGLV

>member
-1 MPILPTSFQLKTEH
+1 
-15 IMTLQFNVRDY
+15 MTLQFNVRDF
-26 GATGDG
+26 GAVGDG

-49 AGGGEVYIPA
+49 AGGGDVYIPA
-59 GTWMLTAGEKP
+59 GTWTLTPGGKP

-83 KGDGMGATVLKLAD
+83 KGEGMGATVLKLAD
-97 GSDHAV
+97 GTDQAV
-103 TGIIRS
+103 TGLIRS

-117 FGVSDLTIDGNRDAT
+117 FGVSNLTLDGNRDST

-141 GFLPGKPGQDSNVTL
+141 GFLPGQPGQDSNVTL

-164 SGYGFDPHERTVNML
+164 SGYGFDPHERTANML

-208 YDNDRHGFNIVT
+208 YDNDRHGFNVVT

-248 IPSPYHITIEGGEVY
+248 IPSPHHITIEGGEVY

-307 IHENAQKA
+307 IHENTQKA

-329 GVSGKV
+329 GVSGKL
-335 HPADHNTVADNIIT
+335 HPADHNTFADNIIT

-355 FGVAEESAQ
+355 FGVAEESGQ
-364 TGNNSVYGNTFAH
+364 SGSNSVYGNTFAH
-377 LQQGPVSLQGA
+377 LQQGAVLLQGA
-388 NDHVGTNLVV
+388 GDHVGTNPML

-404 ASADSINGTAK
+404 NGSDVLVGTAK
-415 ADSINGK
+415 ADSLNGRD
-422 EGADTL
+422 GADTL
-428 NGGAGADLLWGGEG
+428 NGGSGADLLWGGAG
-442 HDRLS
+442 HDRLL

-472 FRFASVSDSYRTATA
+472 FLFTSVSDSYRTATA
-487 SHADRIADFD
+487 SHADRIGDFD
-497 TTHDKIDVSG
+497 AAHDTIDVSG
-507 LGFIGFGDGHD
+507 LGFTGFGDGHD

-524 TNAEHSRAYLKDL
+524 TNAEHTRVYLKDL

-547 LVLDGDFGAGFA
+547 LVLDGDFKGGLP
-559 SKAVV
+559 SKAMA
-564 FAESENVQRSLQAAA
+564 FADAPALLANTSTAA
-579 DPVPVEVVGVA
+579 DAVSVELVGVA
-590 LDHPGLGFA
+590 QDHPEMGLV

>member
-1 MPILPTSFQLKTEH
+1 
-15 IMTLQFNVRDY
+15 MTLQFNVRDF
-26 GATGDG
+26 GAVGDG

-49 AGGGEVYIPA
+49 AGGGDVYIPA
-59 GTWMLTAGEKP
+59 GTWTLTPGGKP

-83 KGDGMGATVLKLAD
+83 KGEGMGATVLKLAD
-97 GSDHAV
+97 GTDQAV
-103 TGIIRS
+103 TGLIRS

-117 FGVSDLTIDGNRDAT
+117 FGVSNLTLDGNRDST

-141 GFLPGKPGQDSNVTL
+141 GFLPGQPGQDSNVTL

-164 SGYGFDPHERTVNML
+164 SGYGFDPHERTANML

-248 IPSPYHITIEGGEVY
+248 IPSPHHITIEGGEVY

-329 GVSGKV
+329 GVSGKL
-335 HPADHNTVADNIIT
+335 HPADHNTFADNIIT

-355 FGVAEESAQ
+355 FGVAEESGQ
-364 TGNNSVYGNTFAH
+364 SGSNSVYGNTFAH
-377 LQQGPVSLQGA
+377 LQQGAVLLQGA
-388 NDHVGTNLVV
+388 GDHVGTNPML

-404 ASADSINGTAK
+404 NGSDVLVGTAK
-415 ADSINGK
+415 ADSLNGK
-422 EGADTL
+422 DGADTL
-428 NGGAGADLLWGGEG
+428 NGGSGADLLWGGAG
-442 HDRLS
+442 HDRLL

-472 FRFASVSDSYRTATA
+472 FLFTSVSDSYRTATA
-487 SHADRIADFD
+487 SHADRIGDFD
-497 TTHDKIDVSG
+497 AAHDTIDVSG
-507 LGFIGFGDGHD
+507 LGFTGFGDGHD

-524 TNAEHSRAYLKDL
+524 TNAEHTRVYLKDL

-547 LVLDGDFGAGFA
+547 LVLDGDFKGGLP
-559 SKAVV
+559 SKAMA
-564 FAESENVQRSLQAAA
+564 FADAPALLANTSTAA
-579 DPVPVEVVGVA
+579 DAVSVELVGVA
-590 LDHPGLGFA
+590 QDHPEMGLV

>member
-1 MPILPTSFQLKTEH
+1 
-15 IMTLQFNVRDY
+15 MTLQFNVRDF
-26 GATGDG
+26 GAVGDG

-49 AGGGEVYIPA
+49 AGGGDVYIPA
-59 GTWMLTAGEKP
+59 GTWTLTPGGKP

-83 KGDGMGATVLKLAD
+83 KGEGMGATVLKLAD
-97 GSDHAV
+97 GTDQAV
-103 TGIIRS
+103 TGLIRS

-117 FGVSDLTIDGNRDAT
+117 FGVSNLTLDGNRDST

-141 GFLPGKPGQDSNVTL
+141 GFLPGQPGQDSNVTL

-164 SGYGFDPHERTVNML
+164 SGYGFDPHERTANML

-208 YDNDRHGFNIVT
+208 YDNDRHGFNVVT

-248 IPSPYHITIEGGEVY
+248 IPSPHHITIEGGEVY

-329 GVSGKV
+329 GVSGKL
-335 HPADHNTVADNIIT
+335 HPADHNTFADNIIT

-355 FGVAEESAQ
+355 FGVAEESGQ
-364 TGNNSVYGNTFAH
+364 SGSNSVYGNTFAH
-377 LQQGPVSLQGA
+377 LQQGAVSLQGA
-388 NDHVGTNLVV
+388 GDHVGTNPML

-404 ASADSINGTAK
+404 NGSDVLVGTAK
-415 ADSINGK
+415 ADSLNGRD
-422 EGADTL
+422 GADTL
-428 NGGAGADLLWGGEG
+428 NGGSGADLLWGGAG
-442 HDRLS
+442 HDRLL

-472 FRFASVSDSYRTATA
+472 FLFTSVSDSYRTATA
-487 SHADRIADFD
+487 SHADRIGDFD
-497 TTHDKIDVSG
+497 AAHDTIDVSG
-507 LGFIGFGDGHD
+507 LGFTGFGDGHD

-524 TNAEHSRAYLKDL
+524 TNAEHTRVYLKDL

-547 LVLDGDFGAGFA
+547 LVLDGDFKGGLPA
-559 SKAVV
+559 KAMV
-564 FAESENVQRSLQAAA
+564 FADAPALLANTSTAA
-579 DPVPVEVVGVA
+579 DAVSVELVGVA
-590 LDHPGLGFA
+590 QDHPEMGLV

>member
-1 MPILPTSFQLKTEH
+1 
-15 IMTLQFNVRDY
+15 MTLQFNVRDF
-26 GATGDG
+26 GAVGDG

-49 AGGGEVYIPA
+49 AGGGDVYIPA
-59 GTWMLTAGEKP
+59 GTWTLTPGGKP

-83 KGDGMGATVLKLAD
+83 KGEGMGTTVLKLAD
-97 GSDHAV
+97 GTDQAV
-103 TGIIRS
+103 TGLIRS

-117 FGVSDLTIDGNRDAT
+117 FGVSNLTLDGNRDST

-141 GFLPGKPGQDSNVTL
+141 GFLPGQPGQDSNVTL

-164 SGYGFDPHERTVNML
+164 SGYGFDPHERTANML

-208 YDNDRHGFNIVT
+208 YDNDRHGFNVVT

-248 IPSPYHITIEGGEVY
+248 IPSPHHITIEGGEVY

-329 GVSGKV
+329 GVSGKL
-335 HPADHNTVADNIIT
+335 HPADHNTFADNIIT

-355 FGVAEESAQ
+355 FGVAEESGQ
-364 TGNNSVYGNTFAH
+364 SGSNSVYGNTFAH
-377 LQQGPVSLQGA
+377 LQQGAVSLQGA
-388 NDHVGTNLVV
+388 GDHVGTNPML

-404 ASADSINGTAK
+404 NGSDVLVGTAK
-415 ADSINGK
+415 ADSLNGK
-422 EGADTL
+422 DGADTL
-428 NGGAGADLLWGGEG
+428 NGGLGADLLWGGAG
-442 HDRLS
+442 HDRLL

-457 GADADVLFGGAGSDL
+457 GADADVLFGGAGSDV
-472 FRFASVSDSYRTATA
+472 FQFSSVSDSYRTATA
-487 SHADRIADFD
+487 GHADRIGDFD
-497 TTHDKIDVSG
+497 AAHDTIDVSG
-507 LGFIGFGDGHD
+507 LGFTGFGDGHD

-524 TNAEHSRAYLKDL
+524 TNAEHTRVYLKDL

-547 LVLDGDFGAGFA
+547 LVLDGDFNGGLP
-559 SKAVV
+559 SKAMV
-564 FAESENVQRSLQAAA
+564 FADAPALLANTSTAA
-579 DPVPVEVVGVA
+579 DAVSVELVGVA
-590 LDHPGLGFA
+590 QDHPEMGLV

>member
-1 MPILPTSFQLKTEH
+1 
-15 IMTLQFNVRDY
+15 MTLQFNVRDF
-26 GATGDG
+26 GAVGDG

-49 AGGGEVYIPA
+49 AGGGDVYIPA
-59 GTWMLTAGEKP
+59 GTWTLTPGGKP

-97 GSDHAV
+97 GTDQAV

-117 FGVSDLTIDGNRDAT
+117 FGVSNLTLDGNRDAT
-132 TGKVDGWYN
+132 SGKVDGWYN
-141 GFLPGKPGQDSNVTL
+141 GFLPGQPGQDSNVTL

-164 SGYGFDPHERTVNML
+164 SGYGFDPHERTANML

-220 TTHDLALLNNVSHD
+220 TTHDLALLNNASHD

-329 GVSGKV
+329 GISGKL
-335 HPADHNTVADNIIT
+335 HPADHNTFADNIIT

-355 FGVAEESAQ
+355 FGVAEESGQ
-364 TGNNSVYGNTFAH
+364 SGSNSVYGNTFAH
-377 LQQGPVSLQGA
+377 LQQGLVSLQGA
-388 NDHVGTNLVV
+388 GDHVGINPVL

-404 ASADSINGTAK
+404 SASDSLDGTAK
-415 ADSINGK
+415 ADSINGRD
-422 EGADTL
+422 GADTL
-428 NGGAGADLLWGGEG
+428 NGGSGADLLWGGAG
-442 HDRLS
+442 HDRLL

-487 SHADRIADFD
+487 SHADRIGDFD
-497 TTHDKIDVSG
+497 AAHDTIDVSG
-507 LGFIGFGDGHD
+507 LGFTGFGDGHD

-524 TNAEHSRAYLKDL
+524 TNAEHTRVYLKDL
-537 DPDVQGHRFE
+537 DADVQGHRFE
-547 LVLDGDFGAGFA
+547 LVLDGDFKAGLPSKSMIFA
-559 SKAVV
+559 DASTSLVSASTTADAVSV
-564 FAESENVQRSLQAAA
+564 AL
-579 DPVPVEVVGVA
+579 VGVA
-590 LDHPGLGFA
+590 QDHPEIALV

>member
-1 MPILPTSFQLKTEH
+1 
-15 IMTLQFNVRDY
+15 MTLQFNVRDF
-26 GATGDG
+26 GAVGDG

-49 AGGGEVYIPA
+49 AGGGDVYIPA
-59 GTWMLTAGEKP
+59 GTWTLTPGGKP

-97 GSDHAV
+97 GTDQAV

-117 FGVSDLTIDGNRDAT
+117 FGVSNLTLDGNRDAT
-132 TGKVDGWYN
+132 SGKVDGWYN
-141 GFLPGKPGQDSNVTL
+141 GFLPSQPGQDSNVTL

-164 SGYGFDPHERTVNML
+164 SGYGFDPHERTANML

-234 NGGGG
+234 NDGGG

-248 IPSPYHITIEGGEVY
+248 IPSPYHISIEGGEVY

-335 HPADHNTVADNIIT
+335 HPSDHNTFADNIIT

-355 FGVAEESAQ
+355 FGVAEESGQ
-364 TGNNSVYGNTFAH
+364 SGSNSVYGNTFAH
-377 LQQGPVSLQGA
+377 LQQGLVSLQGA
-388 NDHVGTNLVV
+388 GDHVGTNPVL

-404 ASADSINGTAK
+404 SASDSLDGTAK
-415 ADSINGK
+415 ADSINGRD
-422 EGADTL
+422 GADTL
-428 NGGAGADLLWGGEG
+428 NGGSGADLLWGGAG
-442 HDRLS
+442 HDRLL

-487 SHADRIADFD
+487 SHADRIGDFD
-497 TTHDKIDVSG
+497 AAHDTIDVSG
-507 LGFIGFGDGHD
+507 LGFTGFGDGHD

-524 TNAEHSRAYLKDL
+524 TNAEHTRVYLKDL
-537 DPDVQGHRFE
+537 DADVQGHRFE
-547 LVLDGDFGAGFA
+547 LVLDGDFKAGLP
-559 SKAVV
+559 SKAMV
-564 FAESENVQRSLQAAA
+564 FADAPASLASASTTA
-579 DPVPVEVVGVA
+579 DAVSVALVGVA
-590 LDHPGLGFA
+590 QDHPEIGVV

>member
-1 MPILPTSFQLKTEH
+1 
-15 IMTLQFNVRDY
+15 MTLQFNVRDF
-26 GATGDG
+26 GAVGDG

-49 AGGGEVYIPA
+49 AGGGDVYIPA
-59 GTWMLTAGEKP
+59 GTWTLTPGGKP

-97 GSDHAV
+97 GTDQAV

-117 FGVSDLTIDGNRDAT
+117 FGVSNLTLDGNRDAT
-132 TGKVDGWYN
+132 SGKVDGWYN
-141 GFLPGKPGQDSNVTL
+141 GFLPGQPGQDSNVTL

-164 SGYGFDPHERTVNML
+164 SGYGFDPHERTANML

-335 HPADHNTVADNIIT
+335 HPSDHNTFADNIIT

-355 FGVAEESAQ
+355 FGVAEESGQ
-364 TGNNSVYGNTFAH
+364 SGSNSVYGNTFAH
-377 LQQGPVSLQGA
+377 LQQGLVSLQGA
-388 NDHVGTNLVV
+388 GDHVGTNPVL

-404 ASADSINGTAK
+404 SASDSLDGTAK
-415 ADSINGK
+415 ADSINGRD
-422 EGADTL
+422 GADTL
-428 NGGAGADLLWGGEG
+428 NGGSGADLLWGGAG
-442 HDRLS
+442 HDRLL

-487 SHADRIADFD
+487 SHADRIGDFD
-497 TTHDKIDVSG
+497 AAHDTIDVSG
-507 LGFIGFGDGHD
+507 LGFTGFGDGHD

-524 TNAEHSRAYLKDL
+524 TNAEHTRVYLKDL
-537 DPDVQGHRFE
+537 DADVQGHRFE
-547 LVLDGDFGAGFA
+547 LVLDGDFKAGLPSKSMIFA
-559 SKAVV
+559 DASTSLVSASTTADAVSV
-564 FAESENVQRSLQAAA
+564 AL
-579 DPVPVEVVGVA
+579 VGVA
-590 LDHPGLGFA
+590 QDHPEIALV

>member
-1 MPILPTSFQLKTEH
+1 
-15 IMTLQFNVRDY
+15 MTLQFNVRDF
-26 GATGDG
+26 GAVGDG

-49 AGGGEVYIPA
+49 AGGGDVYIPA
-59 GTWMLTAGEKP
+59 GTWTLTPGDKP

-83 KGDGMGATVLKLAD
+83 KGEGMGATVLKLAD
-97 GSDHAV
+97 GTDQAV

-117 FGVSDLTIDGNRDAT
+117 FGVSNLTLDGNRDAT
-132 TGKVDGWYN
+132 SGKVDGWYN
-141 GFLPGKPGQDSNVTL
+141 GFLPGQPGQDSNVTL

-164 SGYGFDPHERTVNML
+164 SGYGFDPHERTANML
-179 IENSVSHGNGLD
+179 IENSVAHGNGLD

-329 GVSGKV
+329 GVSGKL
-335 HPADHNTVADNIIT
+335 HPADHNTFADNIIT

-355 FGVAEESAQ
+355 FGVAEESGQ
-364 TGNNSVYGNTFAH
+364 SGSNSVYGNTFAH

-388 NDHVGTNLVV
+388 GDHVGTNTVL

-404 ASADSINGTAK
+404 TGSDSLVGTAK

-422 EGADTL
+422 DGADTL
-428 NGGAGADLLWGGEG
+428 NGGSGADLLWGGEG
-442 HDRLS
+442 HDRLL

-487 SHADRIADFD
+487 SHADRIGDFD
-497 TTHDKIDVSG
+497 TAHDQIDVSG
-507 LGFIGFGDGHD
+507 LGFTGFGDGHN

-524 TNAEHSRAYLKDL
+524 TNAEHTRVYLKDL
-537 DPDVQGHRFE
+537 DADVQGHRFE
-547 LVLDGDFGAGFA
+547 LVLDGDFSAA
-559 SKAVV
+559 LPSKSMV
-564 FAESENVQRSLQAAA
+564 FADAPTSLASASTTA
-579 DPVPVEVVGVA
+579 DAVSVELVGVA
-590 LDHPGLGFA
+590 QDHPEIGLV

>member
-1 MPILPTSFQLKTEH
+1 
-15 IMTLQFNVRDY
+15 MTLQFNVRDF
-26 GATGDG
+26 GAVGDG

-49 AGGGEVYIPA
+49 AGGGDVYIPA
-59 GTWMLTAGEKP
+59 GTWTLTPGGKP

-97 GSDHAV
+97 GTDQAV

-117 FGVSDLTIDGNRDAT
+117 FGVSNLTLDGNRDAT
-132 TGKVDGWYN
+132 SGKVDGWYN
-141 GFLPGKPGQDSNVTL
+141 GFLPGQPGQDSNVTL

-164 SGYGFDPHERTVNML
+164 SGYGFDPHERTANML

-220 TTHDLALLNNVSHD
+220 TTHDLALLNNASHD

-329 GVSGKV
+329 GISGKL
-335 HPADHNTVADNIIT
+335 HPADHNTFADNIIT

-355 FGVAEESAQ
+355 FGVAEESGQ
-364 TGNNSVYGNTFAH
+364 SGSNSVYGNTFAH
-377 LQQGPVSLQGA
+377 LQQGLVSLQGA
-388 NDHVGTNLVV
+388 GDHVGTNPVL

-404 ASADSINGTAK
+404 SASDSLDGTAK
-415 ADSINGK
+415 ADSINGRD
-422 EGADTL
+422 GADTL
-428 NGGAGADLLWGGEG
+428 NGGSGADLLWGGAG
-442 HDRLS
+442 HDRLL

-487 SHADRIADFD
+487 SHADRIGDFD
-497 TTHDKIDVSG
+497 AAHDTIDVSG
-507 LGFIGFGDGHD
+507 LGFTGFGDGHD

-524 TNAEHSRAYLKDL
+524 TNAEHTRVYLKDL
-537 DPDVQGHRFE
+537 DADVQGHRFE
-547 LVLDGDFGAGFA
+547 LVLDGDFNAGLPSKSMIFA
-559 SKAVV
+559 DASTLLASPSTTADAVSV
-564 FAESENVQRSLQAAA
+564 AL
-579 DPVPVEVVGVA
+579 VGVA
-590 LDHPGLGFA
+590 QDHPEIGLV

>member
-1 MPILPTSFQLKTEH
+1 
-15 IMTLQFNVRDY
+15 MTLQFNVRDF
-26 GATGDG
+26 GAVGDG

-49 AGGGEVYIPA
+49 AGGGDVYIPA
-59 GTWMLTAGEKP
+59 GTWTLTPGGKP

-97 GSDHAV
+97 GTDQAV

-117 FGVSDLTIDGNRDAT
+117 FGVSNLTLDGNRDAT
-132 TGKVDGWYN
+132 SGKVDGWYN
-141 GFLPGKPGQDSNVTL
+141 GFLPGQPGQDSNVTL

-164 SGYGFDPHERTVNML
+164 SGYGFDPHERTANML

-335 HPADHNTVADNIIT
+335 HPSDHNTFADNIIT
-349 GGDKST
+349 GGDKSV
-355 FGVAEESAQ
+355 FGVAEESGQ
-364 TGNNSVYGNTFAH
+364 SGSNSVYGNTFAH
-377 LQQGPVSLQGA
+377 LQQGLVSLQGA
-388 NDHVGTNLVV
+388 GDHVGTNPVL

-404 ASADSINGTAK
+404 SASDSLDGTAK
-415 ADSINGK
+415 ADSINGRD
-422 EGADTL
+422 GADTL
-428 NGGAGADLLWGGEG
+428 NGGSGADLLWGGAG
-442 HDRLS
+442 HDRLL

-487 SHADRIADFD
+487 SHADRIGDFD
-497 TTHDKIDVSG
+497 AAHDTIDVSG
-507 LGFIGFGDGHD
+507 LGFTGFGDGHD

-524 TNAEHSRAYLKDL
+524 TNAEHTRVYLKDL
-537 DPDVQGHRFE
+537 DADVQGHRFE
-547 LVLDGDFGAGFA
+547 LVLDGDFNAGLPSKSMIFA
-559 SKAVV
+559 DASTLLASPSTTADAVSV
-564 FAESENVQRSLQAAA
+564 AL
-579 DPVPVEVVGVA
+579 VGVA
-590 LDHPGLGFA
+590 QDHPEIGLV

>member
-1 MPILPTSFQLKTEH
+1 
-15 IMTLQFNVRDY
+15 MTLQFNVRDF
-26 GATGDG
+26 GAVGDG

-49 AGGGEVYIPA
+49 AGGGDVYIPA
-59 GTWMLTAGEKP
+59 GTWTLTPGAKP

-97 GSDHAV
+97 GTDQAV

-117 FGVSDLTIDGNRDAT
+117 FGVSNLTLDGNRDAT
-132 TGKVDGWYN
+132 SGKVDGWYN
-141 GFLPGKPGQDSNVTL
+141 GFLPGQPGQDSNVTL

-164 SGYGFDPHERTVNML
+164 SGYGFDPHERTANML

-335 HPADHNTVADNIIT
+335 HPSDHNTFSDNIIT

-355 FGVAEESAQ
+355 FGVAEESGQ
-364 TGNNSVYGNTFAH
+364 SGSNSVYGNTFAH
-377 LQQGPVSLQGA
+377 LQQGLVSLQGA
-388 NDHVGTNLVV
+388 GDHVGTNPVL

-404 ASADSINGTAK
+404 SASDSLDGTTK
-415 ADSINGK
+415 ADSINGRD
-422 EGADTL
+422 GADTL
-428 NGGAGADLLWGGEG
+428 NGGSGADLLWGGAG
-442 HDRLS
+442 HDRLL

-487 SHADRIADFD
+487 SHADRIGDFD
-497 TTHDKIDVSG
+497 AAHDTIDVSG
-507 LGFIGFGDGHD
+507 LGFTGFGDGHD

-524 TNAEHSRAYLKDL
+524 TNAEHTRVYLKDL
-537 DPDVQGHRFE
+537 DADVQGHRFE
-547 LVLDGDFGAGFA
+547 LVLDGDFKAGLP
-559 SKAVV
+559 SKAMV
-564 FAESENVQRSLQAAA
+564 FADASTLLASPSTTA
-579 DPVPVEVVGVA
+579 DAVSVALVGVA
-590 LDHPGLGFA
+590 QDHPEIALV

>member
-1 MPILPTSFQLKTEH
+1 
-15 IMTLQFNVRDY
+15 MTLQFNVRDF
-26 GATGDG
+26 GAVGDG

-49 AGGGEVYIPA
+49 AGGGDVYIPA
-59 GTWMLTAGEKP
+59 GTWTLTPGGKP

-97 GSDHAV
+97 GTDQAV

-117 FGVSDLTIDGNRDAT
+117 FGVSNLTLDGNRDAT
-132 TGKVDGWYN
+132 SGKVDGWYN
-141 GFLPGKPGQDSNVTL
+141 GFLPGQPGQDSNVTL

-164 SGYGFDPHERTVNML
+164 SGYGFDPHERTANML

-329 GVSGKV
+329 GVSGKL
-335 HPADHNTVADNIIT
+335 HPADHNTFADNIIT

-355 FGVAEESAQ
+355 FGVAEESGQ
-364 TGNNSVYGNTFAH
+364 SGSNSVYGNTFAH
-377 LQQGPVSLQGA
+377 LQQGLVSLQGA
-388 NDHVGTNLVV
+388 GDHVGTNPVL
-398 NAIDGG
+398 NALEGG
-404 ASADSINGTAK
+404 SASDSLDGTAK
-415 ADSINGK
+415 ADSINGRD
-422 EGADTL
+422 GADTL
-428 NGGAGADLLWGGEG
+428 NGGSGADLLWGGAG
-442 HDRLS
+442 HDRLL

-487 SHADRIADFD
+487 SHADRIGDFD
-497 TTHDKIDVSG
+497 AAHDTIDVSG
-507 LGFIGFGDGHD
+507 LGFTGFGDGHD

-524 TNAEHSRAYLKDL
+524 TNAEHTRVYLKDL
-537 DPDVQGHRFE
+537 DADVQGHRFE
-547 LVLDGDFGAGFA
+547 LVLDGDFKAGLP
-559 SKAVV
+559 SKAMV
-564 FAESENVQRSLQAAA
+564 FADASTLLASPSTTA
-579 DPVPVEVVGVA
+579 DAVSVALVGVA
-590 LDHPGLGFA
+590 QDHPEIALV